1 MSDTSL
7 LQQKLLQLDPAYAEG
22 WPHFE
27 PLLHEVSFEAGAYLA
42 AAGRI
47 ANAIYFISAGI
58 VRVFAKQQD
67 KEYSLDFAFPGM
79 FSTAYTSFILQ
90 SPSEVNLQAITPVS
104 GLAFYYD
111 DLQQLYRAHHGA
123 EKMGRLIAEQQY
135 LRKYR
140 RELSFL
146 QHTAQERY
154 LQLLEQH
161 PEVVQHIPV
170 KHIASYLGIEPE
182 SLSRIR
188 KQLRR

>member
-1 MSDTSL
+1 MPDTSL
-7 LQQKLLQLDPAYAEG
+7 LQQKLLQLDPSYMEG
-22 WPHFE
+22 WPHFA
-27 PLLHEVSFEAGAYLA
+27 PLLHEVSFEAGAYLT
-42 AAGRI
+42 AAGRV
-47 ANAIYFISAGI
+47 ANAIFFITSGI
-58 VRVFAKQQD
+58 VRVFARLQD

-79 FSTAYTSFILQ
+79 FSTAYASFISQ

-104 GLAFYYD
+104 SFAFYYE
-111 DLQQLYRAHHGA
+111 DLQQLYSAHHGA

-161 PEVVQHIPV
+161 PEVIQHIPV
-170 KHIASYLGIEPE
+170 KYIASYLGIAPE